1 MADGRHRF
9 LDIDID
15 IGIDFDVGTG
25 APLMRRGSAANP
37 LG

>member
-9 LDIDID
+9 LD